1 MPASKYENLQV
12 FYLGCSF
19 GFEHA
24 LQQAKVPLRNVDQ
37 NKNVSMYKTN
47 IQMNPGKSLYLYLHS
62 VIIKVIQVINRYDLI
77 SFRNFLKVGVFGG
90 PMVVSM
96 RYIPLDQAW
105 INIHHEIRSELNY
118 FIYGLSTCP

>member
-1 MPASKYENLQV
+1 MPCFITDLIIIGFKYSFHHELYQGNRQESQKYLLPASKYENLQV

-47 IQMNPGKSLYLYLHS
+47 IHMNPGK
-62 VIIKVIQVINRYDLI
+62 V
-77 SFRNFLKVGVFGG
+77 
-90 PMVVSM
+90 
-96 RYIPLDQAW
+96 
-105 INIHHEIRSELNY
+105 
-118 FIYGLSTCP
+118 

>member
-1 MPASKYENLQV
+1 MILELCKGNRQESQKYLLPASKYENLQV

-47 IQMNPGKSLYLYLHS
+47 IQMNPGI
-62 VIIKVIQVINRYDLI
+62 V
-77 SFRNFLKVGVFGG
+77 
-90 PMVVSM
+90 
-96 RYIPLDQAW
+96 
-105 INIHHEIRSELNY
+105 
-118 FIYGLSTCP
+118 